1 MKKRILF
8 IAGCLL
14 IITLGWSQNSKR
26 VGELR
31 RMKRATQEL
40 IEETNRMLSDT
51 KKSTLNSLNRLNI
64 LTQEIKTRR
73 QLINT
78 LNDEL
83 SEIDKEQRAITR
95 EVERLEQELGGKK
108 KKYADAVRSLYRKRS
123 GVDEMVFVLSANSMT
138 QSYRRMRYLQEYSA
152 WRKEQA
158 REISNSQQ
166 VLREKRD
173 TLEKKKEEKRSLLSD
188 RKEETEKLRVKEA
201 DQQEIVNDLQKKQ
214 KDLQA
219 ELKKQQQ
226 QSREL
231 DMQIQRMIEEEAR
244 KSVKKTDTK
253 AATKGG
259 YAMDKK
265 ETQLSGSFEKNKG
278 RLPFPVNGSY
288 VIVGRFGQQQ
298 HAQLKYVTVN
308 NNGIDIQTKPGAEAR
323 AVFDGKVTKVLVLPG
338 YNMSVIVRHGNY
350 LTVYSNLSDV
360 YVKVG
365 DTVKARQSIGRI
377 FTDSEAGNLTKM
389 QFQLWK
395 EMTKLNPEPWLAK

>member
-31 RMKRATQEL
+31 RMKRATQDL

-173 TLEKKKEEKRSLLSD
+173 TLEKKKEEKRSLLSE

-214 KDLQA
+214 KDLQT

-350 LTVYSNLSDV
+350 LTVYSNLSEV